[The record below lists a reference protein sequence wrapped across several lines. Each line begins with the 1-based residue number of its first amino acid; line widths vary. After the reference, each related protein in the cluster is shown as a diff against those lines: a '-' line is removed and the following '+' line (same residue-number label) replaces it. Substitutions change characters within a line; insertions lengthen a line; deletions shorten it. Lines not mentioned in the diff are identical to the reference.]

1 MELTEAQEIITDML
15 DTAVKDVRTLKARL
29 DQLRRDYAEDAW
41 ELTAAQIKLVEARL
55 EKRTK
60 EANALG
66 VMASSF

>member
-1 MELTEAQEIITDML
+1 MDLLEAQEVVTEML
-15 DTAVKDVRTLKARL
+15 DTAVQDVMKLKARL
-29 DQLRRDYAEDAW
+29 GKLRREYEEDAW

-55 EKRTK
+55 ERRVK

>member
-1 MELTEAQEIITDML
+1 MDLLEAQEVIKDML
-15 DTAVKDVRTLKARL
+15 DTAVQDVVRLKARL
-29 DQLRRDYAEDAW
+29 DQLRLDYEEDAW

-55 EKRTK
+55 AKRVK